1 MPDSLVEKLEEYLDG
16 SSFLRRVFVRKS
28 HLKEAIEIIRL
39 LQHQLA
45 EMQRGFDATQSALL
59 QTEMLHKAAENRA
72 ANLAEKLSESEMLL
86 SKAGADV
93 ECLVNK
99 IHRLNP
105 FCREVLPLGR
115 ALGESKGKTRGRRI
129 LLVGWYG
136 AQNFG
141 DELMLRCML
150 QRFATVSG
158 KDVELSVLIERN
170 DRYRFINIPKN
181 VRCFY
186 PPETE
191 TDLLAA
197 CNWFDEIVLGGGA
210 HIDDAPIKN
219 FDFIPYL
226 MIRLSQE
233 ALNRGKT
240 VRWISVS
247 SNRSLQDPVYLEAL
261 RKIAA
266 RAATFSVR
274 DAFSLDVLREAGVP
288 NVTLDRDIAFDVE
301 PLAESRSK
309 VALVLLVDFIE
320 TDQLKKVVGDLFDF
334 FAERMLH
341 TNELWQLCFLPFYL
355 ENSNDRSLYER
366 LLQKVKTRGVPHFI
380 AEEIESAETMLM
392 LFKSADLALSMRYH
406 GALLA
411 DIFNVPNLVLC
422 PDLHRH
428 YFNKM
433 HALSNAYPKVSR
445 LIDISAYTTEALFEH
460 LGHLSAIRTEIP
472 QFLSH

>member
-1 MPDSLVEKLEEYLDG
+1 MTNSPVQKLEEYLDG
-16 SSFLRRVFVRKS
+16 PGFLHRAFVRKS

-39 LQHQLA
+39 LQRQLE
-45 EMQRGFDATQSALL
+45 EMRREFDATQSALL
-59 QTEMLHKAAENRA
+59 QTEKLHRLAENRA
-72 ANLAEKLSESEMLL
+72 AHLAEKLSESEMLL

-93 ECLVNK
+93 ECLIKKV
-99 IHRLNP
+99 HRVNP

-115 ALGESKGKTRGRRI
+115 VLGESKVKTRGRRI

-150 QRFATVSG
+150 RRFEIC
-158 KDVELSVLIERN
+158 VENDAEISVLVVRN

-181 VRCFY
+181 VSCFY

-197 CNWFDEIVLGGGA
+197 CDWFDEIILGGGA

-219 FDFIPYL
+219 LDFIPYL

-247 SNRSLQDPVYLEAL
+247 SNRSLQDSTYLEAL

-266 RAATFSVR
+266 GTATFSVR

-288 NVTLDRDIAFDVE
+288 NVSLDRDIAFDIE

-320 TDQLKKVVGDLFDF
+320 TDQLEKVVGDLFDF
-334 FAERMLH
+334 FAERMSH
-341 TNELWQLCFLPFYL
+341 TDEFWQLCFLPFYL

-366 LLQKVKTRGVPHFI
+366 LLQKANTRGVPHFI

-411 DIFNVPNLVLC
+411 DVFNVPNLVLC

-433 HALSNAYPKVSR
+433 HALSNAYPEVSR

-460 LGHLSAIRTEIP
+460 LGHLSTIRTEIP